1 MHESPWSTLSEADK
15 AQFWASLALKHS
27 QGIGP
32 RSIVRLLQYF
42 GSAYAALEQKNLWE
56 HAGLTR
62 DKAHLVGAG
71 SWRTTALEEWQCAQE
86 CGAHILLWH
95 HNNYPISLRSL
106 IDAPSVLYYKGDI
119 SLLSSPC
126 IAIVG
131 SRHCS
136 AEGVQVAGAIARELS
151 AAGISIVSGVAQGI
165 DRVAHAA
172 ALTQVGKSVGVLG
185 TGIDIVYPK
194 SNADMY
200 QKLQQDG
207 LLISEFAPKTKP
219 LSTNFPIRNRIVSG
233 LCLGVLVV
241 EGKHN
246 SGSLITARLALE
258 QNREVYAVP
267 GATTASVSQGCQ
279 ELIRQGAKPVFNGED
294 ILHDLAPRLQE
305 YNELNKHDAAF
316 FVTSHKATKDT
327 PTPQAQTLKTDVLH
341 TTQSSPSPAVVN
353 FSEEKPSLLEDF
365 SPQEQEDIQKLLLY
379 LHEHGETHTDI
390 LCEKLKKPISY
401 IATLLIEM
409 ELIGLVKKIPG
420 ARYVALQANI

>member
-1 MHESPWSTLSEADK
+1 MHENPWSTLSEADK

-32 RSIVRLLQYF
+32 RSIVRLLQHF
-42 GSAYAALEQKNLWE
+42 GSAYAALEQKNLWVR
-56 HAGLTR
+56 AGLTQ

-71 SWRTTALEEWQCAQE
+71 SWRTTALEEWQYAQE

-95 HNNYPISLRSL
+95 HSNYPTSLRSL
-106 IDAPSVLYYKGDI
+106 IDAPSILYYKGDI

-136 AEGVQVAGAIARELS
+136 AEGVQVTGAIARELS
-151 AAGISIVSGVAQGI
+151 AAGITIVSGVAQGI

-172 ALTQVGKSVGVLG
+172 ALTQVGKSIGVLG

-200 QKLQQDG
+200 QKLQQEG

-219 LSTNFPIRNRIVSG
+219 LSANFPIRNRIVSG

-241 EGKHN
+241 EGKRN

-294 ILHDLAPRLQE
+294 ILHDLAQRLQD
-305 YNELNKHDAAF
+305 YNNASF
-316 FVTSHKATKDT
+316 FTPPPSHNTAKDMSA
-327 PTPQAQTLKTDVLH
+327 PQAQPLSILP
-341 TTQSSPSPAVVN
+341 SSAPPHMSDD
-353 FSEEKPSLLEDF
+353 SETIPSLLEDF
-365 SPQEQEDIQKLLLY
+365 SPEEQEDIQALLLY
-379 LHEHGETHTDI
+379 LHEHGESHTDI

-401 IATLLIEM
+401 ITTLLIEM
-409 ELIGLVKKIPG
+409 ELLGLVKKVPG